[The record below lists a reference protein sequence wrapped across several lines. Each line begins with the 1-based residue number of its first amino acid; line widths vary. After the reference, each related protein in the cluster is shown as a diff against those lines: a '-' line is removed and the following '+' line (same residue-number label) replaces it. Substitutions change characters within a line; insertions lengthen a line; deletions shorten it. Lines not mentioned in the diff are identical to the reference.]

1 MKKYLVAALFSAI
14 SATSVQAIDNLKTVC
29 SHGGQT
35 RVIEVAYTAED
46 NVPCEVRYSKEE
58 GSKTLWSATN
68 LTGFCEEKAA
78 AFVEKQ
84 KGWGWSCEVSTKTE
98 IMEEAEVATEEA
110 VSPETAQI
118 SDSAETSAVETTEA
132 AEPVAAAE

>member
-1 MKKYLVAALFSAI
+1 MKKYLTAALFSAI
-14 SATSVQAIDNLKTVC
+14 SATSVQAIDNQKTVC

-35 RVIEVAYTAED
+35 RVIEVAYTTE
-46 NVPCEVRYSKEE
+46 NTVPCEVRYSKEE

-84 KGWGWSCEVSTKTE
+84 KGWGWSCELSTKTE
-98 IMEEAEVATEEA
+98 ITDEAEVTATEEA
-110 VSPETAQI
+110 A
-118 SDSAETSAVETTEA
+118 SAEAEISAVETTDA
-132 AEPVAAAE
+132 AEPMAAAE